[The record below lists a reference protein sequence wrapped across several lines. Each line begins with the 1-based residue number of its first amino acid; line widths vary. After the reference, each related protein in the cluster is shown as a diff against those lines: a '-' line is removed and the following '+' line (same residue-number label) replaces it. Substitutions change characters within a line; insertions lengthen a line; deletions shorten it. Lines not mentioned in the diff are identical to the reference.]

1 MKPYM
6 LVMTDDTDTDAQ
18 FFDTYDE
25 ASDYKCTATMAG
37 GYCCELYER
46 THSDESGCAYE
57 LLES

>member
-6 LVMTDDTDTDAQ
+6 LVMTDGTEQDAQ
-18 FFDTYDE
+18 FFDNYTD
-25 ASDYKCTATMAG
+25 ARDYMSTATMAG

>member
-6 LVMTDDTDTDAQ
+6 LVMTDGTEQDAQ
-18 FFDTYDE
+18 FFDNYTD
-25 ASDYKCTATMAG
+25 ARDYMSTATMAG

-46 THSDESGCAYE
+46 THSDESGYAYE